1 MCIFTCLRFMVISK
15 SQYLVKNRPK
25 IVYLTPEIVKI
36 YPWCLLISVDSSVL
50 DVIDKFD
57 ENYYISTCFW
67 PIQGSTVIFQ
77 GHNVIKNKPKIAAYV
92 PKTRNF
98 NLVLANCVETSLI
111 TVIDNRQQEHVCQY
125 MFRQV
130 HRSSNAKDQFFL
142 SKNSLISTQIQ
153 KIQSGSYHLLTNPV
167 IMLISFIGN

>member
-1 MCIFTCLRFMVISK
+1 MVISK

-67 PIQGSTVIFQ
+67 PI
-77 GHNVIKNKPKIAAYV
+77 
-92 PKTRNF
+92 
-98 NLVLANCVETSLI
+98 
-111 TVIDNRQQEHVCQY
+111 
-125 MFRQV
+125 
-130 HRSSNAKDQFFL
+130 
-142 SKNSLISTQIQ
+142 
-153 KIQSGSYHLLTNPV
+153 
-167 IMLISFIGN
+167 